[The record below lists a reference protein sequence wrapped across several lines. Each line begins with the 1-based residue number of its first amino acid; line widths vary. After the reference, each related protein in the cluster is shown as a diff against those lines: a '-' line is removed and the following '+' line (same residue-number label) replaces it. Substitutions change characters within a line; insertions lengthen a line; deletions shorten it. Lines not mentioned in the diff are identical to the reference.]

1 MNDQTLQHLLAMRH
15 GQTISRFVEVS
26 FSACSDTAA
35 LHHLAA
41 DEVVLLHA
49 SAENRADFP
58 ALLNDLHA
66 LSWLV
71 LTQADEDQ
79 FARYHY
85 ALTRCGLRCVAQ
97 LNNEPHYLF
106 SRQLGQH
113 LLFTA
118 TADNFHFAEPV
129 IALAAQEN
137 TVTRLPV
144 AALTLGTLA
153 GTLKYCDVAWFE
165 WGDGAIVAASRM
177 PKYCR
182 IICRIHRYEL
192 YREEFLQVNWRQV
205 DEVIFVSQ
213 AMKQRFITALGDK
226 LPATLVM
233 SVIGNLS
240 IVPPLQAPLPR
251 KNPFHIACVARFIGL
266 KNLPLLLL
274 IMQALVQR
282 DPRYRLFIAGR
293 AEDPCVYESFVD
305 QMQRLG
311 LTRHIVIEGV
321 IDAQN
326 MAAWYADKSV
336 VLSASCY
343 ESQGMGILEAM
354 LCGLKPVVFPA
365 TGGLTE
371 YLPAAYHFH
380 TIDEAVAQIVAPPVP
395 PQTWIDSAQAI
406 LATESTA
413 ARYQQCWQSPDAQ
426 QLFSILIPTFNR
438 AEMVIAAVCSALGQR
453 DAHFEVL
460 VVDDGSGDDTLT
472 RLARTFDDPR
482 LRVIAKAHSNAPDT
496 RNAAIAAARGEYLVW
511 LDSDDL
517 LHPNALTHYRRT
529 LACYPQ
535 IKVISCALETF
546 GSNKKYFAQ
555 RHHAPRS
562 QVHTLVDHNTVSNP
576 ACCVA
581 ATLYAQT
588 GGYDTTFLRAHDYE
602 FWTRA
607 MAHAEI
613 AFIPA
618 CNVVYRLHEHSLT
631 GVGKPVDRRYE
642 YLAWNRLVTRY
653 PLRQLFPDL
662 SRRQAETALKEKR
675 QLLLQGCQLDNLL
688 VVVDATDNDAP
699 RLMRLLAYL
708 ARQGDRK
715 FATLVLSHPDLPLLN
730 FPHIK
735 ATHRDLAAIE
745 EYRREK
751 YPTDYCRVVL
761 LNVELP
767 GRKDA
772 IALLKESLIDDSVPH
787 PDGFTFLTA

>member
-15 GQTISRFVEVS
+15 GRAISRVVDMGLTG
-26 FSACSDTAA
+26 SAD
-35 LHHLAA
+35 LANWHP
-41 DEVVLLHA
+41 DDLLQLHA
-49 SAENRADFP
+49 SAETRTDFP
-58 ALLNDLHA
+58 ALLDALHDVC
-66 LSWLV
+66 WLV
-71 LTQADEDQ
+71 LSEADEDQ
-79 FARYHY
+79 FARIHY
-85 ALTRCGLRCVAQ
+85 ALTRRGLRCLAQ
-97 LNNEPHYLF
+97 LNNEPYYLF
-106 SRQLGQH
+106 SRQRGQH

-129 IALAAQEN
+129 IALAASTH
-137 TVTRLPV
+137 TVTRLPR
-144 AALTLGTLA
+144 AALTPATLA

-182 IICRIHRYEL
+182 IVCRIHRYEL
-192 YREEFLQVNWRQV
+192 YRQEILQVNWRQV

-240 IVPPLQAPLPR
+240 VVPPLMAPLPR

-336 VLSASCY
+336 VLSTSCY

-371 YLPAAYHFH
+371 YLPASVYFQ
-380 TIDEAVAQIVAPPVP
+380 TIDEAVAQIVAPPAS
-395 PQTWIDSAQAI
+395 PQQWIDSAQAI
-406 LATESTA
+406 LATERTA
-413 ARYQQCWQSPDAQ
+413 ARYQQCWQLPDSQ
-426 QLFSILIPTFNR
+426 PLFSILIPTFNR
-438 AEMVIAAVCSALGQR
+438 AEMVLAAVCSALSQR
-453 DAHFEVL
+453 DAHYEVL
-460 VVDDGSGDDTLT
+460 VVDDGSDDDTLA
-472 RLARTFDDPR
+472 RLAHAFDDPR
-482 LRVIAKAHSNAPDT
+482 LRVIAKAHTHAPDT
-496 RNAAIAAARGEYLVW
+496 RNAAIAAARGAYLVW

-529 LACYPQ
+529 LARYPQ
-535 IKVISCALETF
+535 VDVIGCALETF
-546 GSNKKYFAQ
+546 GADKKYFAQ
-555 RHHAPRS
+555 RHHAPRRWI
-562 QVHTLVDHNTVSNP
+562 HTLVDKNIVSNP

-581 ATLYAQT
+581 ASLYARA
-588 GGYDTTFLRAHDYE
+588 GGYDVRFLRAHDYE
-602 FWTRA
+602 FWSRA

-618 CNVVYRLHEHSLT
+618 CNVIYRLHEHSLT
-631 GVGKPVDRRYE
+631 GIGKPVDRRYE
-642 YLAWNRLVTRY
+642 YLAWQRLVTRY
-653 PLRQLFPDL
+653 SLRQLFPDV
-662 SRRQAETALKEKR
+662 SRRQAEAALAQKR
-675 QLLLQGCQLDNLL
+675 QHLLQSCQLDNLL

-699 RLMRLLAYL
+699 RLMRQLASL
-708 ARQGDRK
+708 ARQHDRR
-715 FATLVLSHPDLPLLN
+715 FSTLILSHPQLPLLN
-730 FPHIK
+730 FPHLT
-735 ATHRDLAAIE
+735 ATGVDRAAIAR
-745 EYRREK
+745 YRQQH
-751 YPTDYCRVVL
+751 YPTDYCRTVL
-761 LNVELP
+761 MQAAAPVNE
-767 GRKDA
+767 DA
-772 IALLKESLIDDSVPH
+772 IALLKQSLIDDSVAC
-787 PDGFTFLTA
+787 PDGFTFLTT